1 MRTKDNKGITLVAL
15 VVTIIVLLILAGVSL
30 NAVIGNNG
38 LITKAREA
46 RENWEDAQEVEKE
59 EIGKLSNEL
68 MDYKDPNDSNDQ
80 DDDTIEINDYSDTT
94 VLTNSKIDLDWE
106 TLVEAAN
113 KVAANEN
120 ITSSTSQVKLK
131 VKGKPVTLTVG
142 DYTSLQYDGVDK
154 KVRLIGFNHDD
165 LADGTGKAGMTF
177 EFITTLGTDFLDSAN
192 NIESNG
198 WENWELRAKMPQ
210 YLSKIEETVRNN
222 IKPITKKY
230 GVGIDAAS
238 GIYSCTDSLWLL
250 GWREV
255 HIETECD
262 NDFGDDGKLYR
273 YYSVNKEVGTNT
285 SETYARFTQYDK
297 ANDKSLGD
305 LPNSGDQWEHVC
317 VWLRSVGGPHKWS
330 HTAIE
335 YTEGR
340 WRTNNN
346 CYGTSQFSV
355 APAFCIGEK

>member
-198 WENWELRAKMPQ
+198 WENWELRAKMPE
-210 YLSKIEETVRNN
+210 YLSKIEDTVKNN
-222 IKPITKKY
+222 IEPVTKKY

-238 GIYSCTDSLWLL
+238 GIFSCTDSLWLL

-255 HIETECD
+255 HI
-262 NDFGDDGKLYR
+262 
-273 YYSVNKEVGTNT
+273 
-285 SETYARFTQYDK
+285 
-297 ANDKSLGD
+297 
-305 LPNSGDQWEHVC
+305 
-317 VWLRSVGGPHKWS
+317 
-330 HTAIE
+330 
-335 YTEGR
+335 
-340 WRTNNN
+340 
-346 CYGTSQFSV
+346 
-355 APAFCIGEK
+355 

>member
-1 MRTKDNKGITLVAL
+1 MNRDNGITLVAL
-15 VVTIIVLLILAGVSL
+15 VVTIIVILIIAGISI
-30 NAVIGNNG
+30 NSVIGDNG
-38 LITKAREA
+38 LITKAKEA
-46 RENWEDAQEVEKE
+46 RKNWEDMQISEKE
-59 EIGKLSNEL
+59 EREKLENEL
-68 MDYKDPNDSNDQ
+68 LNNKTNENLE
-80 DDDTIEINDYSDTT
+80 DDKIEIRNYSNTT
-94 VLTNSKIDLDWE
+94 VLTNSKIDMDWK
-106 TLVEAAN
+106 TIVGVAN
-113 KVAANEN
+113 IIATDEN
-120 ITSSTSQVKLK
+120 ITSDTSQVKLK
-131 VKGKPVTLTVG
+131 VKGKYITLTVG
-142 DYTSLQYDGVDK
+142 DYTSLKYDGVDK

-165 LADGTGKAGMTF
+165 LANGKGKAGMTF

-255 HIETECD
+255 HIETESN

-317 VWLRSVGGPHKWS
+317 VWLRSVGGPYKWS